1 MIFLFVRGG
10 GPRRE
15 QITLGSGCRV
25 TRSPHRHMRCV
36 RIILNDQIDL
46 ISFRRKLS
54 TNTFIS
60 LLQLRMKEEQA
71 CIVLCKKNHKKSEI
85 AMFKQMIDQEYRVHW
100 LLDNLPVAVRNDEL
114 GYVSRGYP
122 VGFVAATPKSQKP
135 LHYLFNHVRIIVRYS
150 EEEAEFSGARIVGF
164 EVVPFS
170 IKVTSQCKF

>member
-1 MIFLFVRGG
+1 MKRDEACVAL
-10 GPRRE
+10 
-15 QITLGSGCRV
+15 CRK
-25 TRSPHRHMRCV
+25 
-36 RIILNDQIDL
+36 Q
-46 ISFRRKLS
+46 
-54 TNTFIS
+54 
-60 LLQLRMKEEQA
+60 
-71 CIVLCKKNHKKSEI
+71 HKKSEI

-122 VGFVAATPKSQKP
+122 VGFVASTPKNKKP

-170 IKVTSQCKF
+170 IKVIIATILRSRS

>member
-1 MIFLFVRGG
+1 
-10 GPRRE
+10 
-15 QITLGSGCRV
+15 
-25 TRSPHRHMRCV
+25 MRCV
-36 RIILNDQIDL
+36 RTIFDDQIDL
-46 ISFRRKLS
+46 LSFKRKLS
-54 TNTFIS
+54 TNTSIAM
-60 LLQLRMKEEQA
+60 LQLRMKEEQA